1 MRDEEGK
8 VLTAGDVF
16 YNNGNRPSNFC
27 RLPSMCSLRIG
38 TSANLRLPAV
48 DTLKRYSKALEY
60 EYRVKTVALG
70 TLKRYSILSLT
81 PNLLLS
87 LSLNTSWQAR
97 SSVTVT
103 VTVTVTA

>member
-38 TSANLRLPAV
+38 TSANL
-48 DTLKRYSKALEY
+48 K
-60 EYRVKTVALG
+60 
-70 TLKRYSILSLT
+70 